1 MGASISTPVRGI
13 EAVHQRH
20 VAGRRVRVLSQHLA
34 EAIPHGGSPGATSV
48 LDVGCGDG
56 EIAWQISQSRP
67 DLNVR
72 GLDVLVRP
80 ETRIPVEPYDG
91 TTLPCDDNSCD
102 IVTLVDVLHHCDDP
116 IATLREASRVARQAV
131 VIKDHLR
138 QGLAGGRTLRF
149 MDWVGNRRYGVALP
163 YNYLSP
169 KQWQAGFDEL
179 GLAVEHWTDRLGLY
193 PWPASMLFDRSL
205 HFVARLST
213 TGVARPATTG
223 AQPAS

>member
-1 MGASISTPVRGI
+1 MGASITTPLRGI

-20 VAGRRVRVLSQHLA
+20 VAGRRVRVLSNHLS
-34 EAIPHGGSPGATSV
+34 EAIPNGGAAAGTSV

-67 DLNVR
+67 DLQLR
-72 GLDVLVRP
+72 GVDVLVRP
-80 ETRIPVEPYDG
+80 ETRIPVDPYDG
-91 TTLPCDDNSCD
+91 TTLPCEDNAYD

-138 QGLAGGRTLRF
+138 HGIAAGPTLRF
-149 MDWVGNRRYGVALP
+149 MDWVGNHRYGVALP

-169 KQWQAGFDEL
+169 SQWDAGFEQL
-179 GLAVEHWTDRLGLY
+179 GLAVEKWTDRLGLY
-193 PWPASMLFDRSL
+193 AWPAGLLFDRSL

-213 TGVARPATTG
+213 TGAHT
-223 AQPAS
+223 AS